1 MAACGRKQH
10 AFILTILLHY
20 DIVFMEQKKEKEH
33 HLSTVCSFSHTPACL
48 PYSGSC
54 PTREAL
60 APPTFT
66 MIRENSLFCKLIRI
80 KSSSKD
86 LFDSFMAG
94 FRPEFQ
100 ACPCC
105 GAAGSCSIHAYY
117 DRSLVDFIGGRPVR
131 HSLCILR
138 LVCSCGHTHAILPD
152 FIIPYSSYG
161 LFFILRVLAEYFW
174 HSSSVEKLCERF
186 LISTKLLYHWLSL
199 FRQQKEEWLGLLSS
213 METSGLS
220 FLKGLFLMPCYSD
233 FASGFVR
240 RFAVSFLQSHRNPA
254 SYCQQVFGP

>member
-1 MAACGRKQH
+1 MTTCGRKQH
-10 AFILTILLHY
+10 AFILTIPLHS
-20 DIVFMEQKKEKEH
+20 DIVFYGTKKRERT
-33 HLSTVCSFSHTPACL
+33 SPPTVRSFSHTPACL
-48 PYSGSC
+48 PFPGSH
-54 PTREAL
+54 PTREAP

-80 KSSSKD
+80 RTSSKV

-100 ACPCC
+100 TCPCC

-117 DRSLVDFIGGRPVR
+117 DRSLVDFIGGKPVR

-138 LVCSCGHTHAILPD
+138 LICSCGHTHAILPD

-161 LFFILRVLAEYFW
+161 LFFILRVLAEYFR
-174 HSSSVEKLCERF
+174 HISSVEKLCERF

-220 FLKGLFLMPCYSD
+220 FLKSLFLMPCYSD

-240 RFAVSFLQSHRNPA
+240 HFAVSFLQSHRNPA
-254 SYCQQVFGP
+254 SYCQQVFAP